1 MPPPIQTQ
9 SGSRTAIITY
19 AVIASILFV
28 VATVLAIFSSVAA
41 NKAEAQYNSTKSQ
54 FQNVVSETALQG
66 DTVTSLTAARTALSL
81 PNGTTLLDVAI
92 AQRDNLARKILAGGS
107 DATATA
113 AAEKALANSQA
124 ATKTK
129 SATLVAAVDNLSNS
143 VKDKDKQIERLT
155 GTNTDLGKKV
165 AAISADAAK
174 QAGAYKSDVDALK
187 AQIADL
193 TAANEAYRGEKD
205 KSVGDLATASD
216 EQSKTAQES
225 IAKLNADLAEANGRA
240 KKFDDQN
247 KALQGK
253 LLALRQPVDQIAR
266 QPDARVMRTA
276 GDGIVYVD
284 LGTGDGVSAGMSFEI
299 YDRIQGIPKVGD
311 SNNDE
316 NLPKGKAS
324 IEILRV
330 SPGSSEC
337 RIVRQTP
344 GETVVEGDSVV
355 NIVFD
360 KNIKYNFVV
369 YGSFDLRRSGQTNPN
384 DTDVVKRLITSW
396 GGKVVPKLDANTDFV
411 VIGRVPE
418 VPNYSAEELE
428 RPEIKFQQEQ
438 KQKEVAEYDELLGQ
452 ALQLN
457 IPVLNQNRFL
467 YFTGYFEQ
475 AAR

>member
-19 AVIASILFV
+19 AVVASILFV

-41 NKAEAQYNSTKSQ
+41 NKAEAQYNSVKSQ

-66 DTVTSLTAARTALSL
+66 DTITSLTAARTALAL
-81 PNGTTLLDVAI
+81 PNSTTLLDVAI

-107 DATATA
+107 EATATT

-155 GTNTDLGKKV
+155 TANADLGKKV

-174 QAGAYKSDVDALK
+174 QAGAYKADIDAVK
-187 AQIADL
+187 AQNAEL

-205 KSVGDLATASD
+205 KSVNDLATASD
-216 EQSKTAQES
+216 EQSKLAQDT
-225 IAKLNADLAEANGRA
+225 IAKLTNDVAEANTKA
-240 KKFDDQN
+240 KKSGDQIT
-247 KALQGK
+247 ALNGK

-266 QPDARVMRTA
+266 QPDARVMRTS
-276 GDGIVYVD
+276 GEGILYID
-284 LGTGDGVSAGMSFEI
+284 LGTGDGVSQGMSFEI
-299 YDRIQGIPKVGD
+299 YDRIQGVPKVGD
-311 SNNDE
+311 SNSDE

-324 IEILRV
+324 IEVIKV

-355 NIVFD
+355 NLVFD

-369 YGSFDLRRSGQTNPN
+369 YGSFDLRRTGQTNAT
-384 DTDVVKRLITSW
+384 DVDVVKRLVTSW
-396 GGKVVPKLDANTDFV
+396 GGKVVPKLDANTDFL
-411 VIGRVPE
+411 VIGKVPE

-438 KQKEVAEYDELLGQ
+438 KQKEVADYDEVLGQ
-452 ALQLN
+452 AIQLN

-467 YFTGYFEQ
+467 YFTGYYEQ